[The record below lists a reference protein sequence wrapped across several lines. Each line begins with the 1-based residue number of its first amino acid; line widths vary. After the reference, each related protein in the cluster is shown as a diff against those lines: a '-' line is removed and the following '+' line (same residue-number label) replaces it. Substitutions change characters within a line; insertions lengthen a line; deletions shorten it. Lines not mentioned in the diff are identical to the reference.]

1 MPTYLAT
8 VQDAFGN
15 SKTEKI
21 DANSIAEARERLS
34 KRGLAVKDVKKSGFE
49 LPDFA
54 SIFGSI
60 TVKEM
65 SMFSR
70 QFAAMF
76 NAGVP
81 MVRCLSVLTDQ
92 CTNAKLKKALTK
104 ISADVNEG
112 VSLADAMR
120 KHPNCF
126 DNLYVSMVES
136 GEIGG
141 VLDEVL
147 NRLAKLLEDA
157 SRLQNQIKSASAYPK
172 MVGGLAVVIFIAMT
186 TFLLP
191 IFAKIF
197 EDLNMELP
205 GLTLFML
212 GISKFLRGPFLP
224 PEERN
229 FNIFFGFL
237 AIIGFIFAYK
247 QYYKT
252 PAGQH
257 QIDRMMLNLPIV
269 GELIRTTAVAR
280 FCRIFGMLTRSGVP
294 MLTSMEIV
302 RDTSGNVIIADAI
315 EGARSEVEQGGMI
328 SIALQ
333 KANVFPILSIQMMSI
348 GEETGELDK
357 MLIKLAEFYED
368 EVEQAVKGLTSML
381 EPLMMVGIA
390 GMVGMIL
397 LSMYLPMFKV
407 MDGIG

>member
-1 MPTYLAT
+1 MPTYVAT
-8 VQDAFGN
+8 VRD
-15 SKTEKI
+15 SKKPEKVE
-21 DANSIAEARERLS
+21 ANSLAEAREKLM
-34 KRGLAVKDVKKSGFE
+34 KKGLAFQDLKESKGFE
-49 LPDFA
+49 MPDLAIMFA
-54 SIFGSI
+54 KI

-65 SMFSR
+65 AMFSR
-70 QFAAMF
+70 QFSAMF

-81 MVRCLSVLTDQ
+81 MVRCLGVLSDQ
-92 CTNAKLKKALTK
+92 CTNPKLKNALVK

-112 VSLADAMR
+112 VSLAESMR

-126 DNLYVSMVES
+126 DNLYTSMVDS

-147 NRLAKLLEDA
+147 NRVAKILEDSA
-157 SRLQNQIKSASAYPK
+157 RLQNQIKSASAYPK

-197 EDLNMELP
+197 EDLGMELP
-205 GLTLFML
+205 LLTQFML
-212 GISKFLRGPFLP
+212 AISKFLRTP
-224 PEERN
+224 P
-229 FNIFFGFL
+229 L
-237 AIIGFIFAYK
+237 VLTAIAGIAAAIAAYK
-247 QYYKT
+247 AYYKT
-252 PAGQH
+252 PAGCL
-257 QIDRMMLNLPIV
+257 QIDSMMLKLPIV

-302 RDTSGNVIIADAI
+302 RDTAGNVVIGNAI
-315 EGARSEVEQGGMI
+315 EAARTEVEQGGMI

-333 KANVFPILSIQMMSI
+333 KANVFPTLAIQMMSI

-357 MLIKLAEFYED
+357 MLLKLADFYED

>member
-1 MPTYLAT
+1 MPTYVAT
-8 VQDAFGN
+8 VQDALGKP
-15 SKTEKI
+15 KTEKV
-21 DANSIAEARERLS
+21 DANSLAEAKEKLS
-34 KRGLAVKDVKKSGFE
+34 RRGLAIKDLKQSGFE

-54 SIFGSI
+54 TMFTSI

-65 SMFSR
+65 AMFSR

-81 MVRCLSVLTDQ
+81 MVRCLGVLSDQ
-92 CTNAKLKKALTK
+92 CTNAKLKKALVK

-112 VSLADAMR
+112 VSLAESMR
-120 KHPNCF
+120 KHPGCF
-126 DNLYVSMVES
+126 DNLYTSMVES

-147 NRLAKLLEDA
+147 NRVAKILEDSA
-157 SRLQNQIKSASAYPK
+157 RLQNQIKSASSYPK
-172 MVGGLAVVIFIAMT
+172 MVGGLAIVIFIAMT

-197 EDLNMELP
+197 EDLGMELP
-205 GLTLFML
+205 TLTLIML
-212 GISKFLRGPFLP
+212 AISKFLRTP
-224 PEERN
+224 PLVM
-229 FNIFFGFL
+229 L
-237 AIIGFIFAYK
+237 AIGAVAGLIAAFKAY
-247 QYYKT
+247 YRT
-252 PAGQH
+252 PAGCL
-257 QIDRMMLNLPIV
+257 QIDGLMLKLPII
-269 GELIRTTAVAR
+269 GDLLKITAVAR

-302 RDTSGNVIIADAI
+302 RDTAGNVIIGNAI
-315 EGARSEVEQGGMI
+315 EAARKEVEQGGMI

-333 KANVFPILSIQMMSI
+333 KANVFPILAIQMMSI

-357 MLIKLAEFYED
+357 MLLKLADFYED

>member
-1 MPTYLAT
+1 MPTYIAT
-8 VQDAFGN
+8 VQDALGT
-15 SKTEKI
+15 KKEKI
-21 DANSIAEARERLS
+21 DANSLAEAKERLS
-34 KRGLAVKDVKKSGFE
+34 KRGLSVKDLKQAGFE
-49 LPDFA
+49 FPDIA
-54 SIFGSI
+54 TLLAKI
-60 TVKEM
+60 TVKELA
-65 SMFSR
+65 MFSR

-81 MVRCLSVLTDQ
+81 LVRCLGVLSDQ
-92 CTNAKLKKALTK
+92 CTNPKLKKALTK
-104 ISADVNEG
+104 INADVNEG
-112 VSLADAMR
+112 ISLAEAMR
-120 KHPNCF
+120 KHPDCF
-126 DNLYVSMVES
+126 DNLYTSMVDS

-147 NRLAKLLEDA
+147 NRVAKILEDSA
-157 SRLQNQIKSASAYPK
+157 RLQNQIKSASAYPK

-197 EDLNMELP
+197 EDLGMELP
-205 GLTLFML
+205 ALTLFML
-212 GISKFLRGPFLP
+212 AISKFLRTPQYVVLALAGVAVLVFL
-224 PEERN
+224 
-229 FNIFFGFL
+229 
-237 AIIGFIFAYK
+237 YK
-247 QYYKT
+247 SYYKT
-252 PAGQH
+252 PAGQL
-257 QIDRMMLNLPIV
+257 QIDGLMLKLPIV
-269 GELIRTTAVAR
+269 GDLLKITAVAR

-302 RDTSGNVIIADAI
+302 RDTAGNVIIGNAI
-315 EGARSEVEQGGMI
+315 EAARQEVEQGGMI

-333 KANVFPILSIQMMSI
+333 KENVFPILAIQMMSI

-357 MLIKLAEFYED
+357 MLLKLADFYED

>member
-1 MPTYLAT
+1 MPTYIAT
-8 VQDAFGN
+8 VQDALGI
-15 SKTEKI
+15 KTEKI

-34 KRGLAVKDVKKSGFE
+34 KRGLAVKDLKQSGFE
-49 LPDFA
+49 MPDFA
-54 SIFGSI
+54 SMFAKI
-60 TVKEM
+60 TVKELA
-65 SMFSR
+65 MFSR

-81 MVRCLSVLTDQ
+81 LVRCLGVLSDQ
-92 CTNAKLKKALTK
+92 CVNPKLKKALIK
-104 ISADVNEG
+104 INADVNEG
-112 VSLADAMR
+112 ISLAESMR
-120 KHPNCF
+120 KHPDCF
-126 DNLYVSMVES
+126 DNLYTSMVDS

-147 NRLAKLLEDA
+147 NRVAKILEDSA
-157 SRLQNQIKSASAYPK
+157 RLQNQIKSASSYPK

-197 EDLNMELP
+197 QDLGMELP
-205 GLTLFML
+205 ALTQFML
-212 GISKFLRGPFLP
+212 AISEFLRTPWKVMAAIAG
-224 PEERN
+224 
-229 FNIFFGFL
+229 IFGL
-237 AIIGFIFAYK
+237 MSAYK
-247 QYYKT
+247 AYYKT
-252 PAGQH
+252 PAGH
-257 QIDRMMLNLPIV
+257 LQIDGIMLKLPII
-269 GELIRTTAVAR
+269 GDLLKITAVAR

-294 MLTSMEIV
+294 MLTAMEIV
-302 RDTSGNVIIADAI
+302 RDTAGNLIIGNAI
-315 EGARSEVEQGGMI
+315 EDARKEVEQGGMI

-333 KANVFPILSIQMMSI
+333 KANVFPILAIQMMSI

-357 MLIKLAEFYED
+357 MLLKLADFYED

-407 MDGIG
+407 MDGVG

>member
-1 MPTYLAT
+1 MPTYIAT
-8 VQDAFGN
+8 VQDALGT
-15 SKTEKI
+15 KTEKI
-21 DANSIAEARERLS
+21 DANSLAEAKERLS
-34 KRGLAVKDVKKSGFE
+34 KRGLSVKDLKQAGFE
-49 LPDFA
+49 FPDIA
-54 SIFGSI
+54 TLLAKI
-60 TVKEM
+60 TVKELA
-65 SMFSR
+65 MFSR

-81 MVRCLSVLTDQ
+81 LVRCLGVLSDQ
-92 CTNAKLKKALTK
+92 CTNPKLKKALTK
-104 ISADVNEG
+104 INADVNEG
-112 VSLADAMR
+112 ISLAEAMR
-120 KHPNCF
+120 KHPDCF
-126 DNLYVSMVES
+126 DNLYTSMVDS

-147 NRLAKLLEDA
+147 NRVAKILEDSA
-157 SRLQNQIKSASAYPK
+157 RLQNQIKSASAYPK

-197 EDLNMELP
+197 EDLGMELP
-205 GLTLFML
+205 ALTLFML
-212 GISKFLRGPFLP
+212 AISKFLRTPQYVVLALAGVAGFVFL
-224 PEERN
+224 
-229 FNIFFGFL
+229 
-237 AIIGFIFAYK
+237 YK
-247 QYYKT
+247 SYYKT
-252 PAGQH
+252 PAGQL
-257 QIDRMMLNLPIV
+257 QIDGMMLKLPIV
-269 GELIRTTAVAR
+269 GDLLKITAVAR

-302 RDTSGNVIIADAI
+302 RDTAGNVIIGNAI
-315 EGARSEVEQGGMI
+315 EAARQEVEQGGMI

-333 KANVFPILSIQMMSI
+333 KENVFPILAIQMMSI

-357 MLIKLAEFYED
+357 MLLKLADFYED

>member
-1 MPTYLAT
+1 MPTYVAT
-8 VQDAFGN
+8 VRD
-15 SKTEKI
+15 SKKTEKVE
-21 DANSIAEARERLS
+21 ANSLAEAREKLMR
-34 KRGLAVKDVKKSGFE
+34 KGLAFQDLKESKGFQ
-49 LPDFA
+49 LPDL
-54 SIFGSI
+54 SSLLTKI
-60 TVKEM
+60 TVKELA
-65 SMFSR
+65 MFSR

-81 MVRCLSVLTDQ
+81 MVRCLGVLTDQ
-92 CTNAKLKKALTK
+92 CTNAKLKKALVQ
-104 ISADVNEG
+104 ISGDVNEG
-112 VSLADAMR
+112 VNLADALR

-126 DNLYVSMVES
+126 NALYVAMVES
-136 GEIGG
+136 GEAGG
-141 VLDEVL
+141 ILDEVL
-147 NRLAKLLEDA
+147 NRVAKILED
-157 SRLQNQIKSASAYPK
+157 SVRLQNQIKSASAYPK
-172 MVGGLAVVIFIAMT
+172 MVGGLAIIIFIAMT

-191 IFAKIF
+191 IFAQIF
-197 EDLNMELP
+197 EDLGMELP
-205 GLTLFML
+205 ALTLFML

-224 PEERN
+224 EAQRN
-229 FNIFFGFL
+229 YNIVFGVAAL
-237 AIIGFIFAYK
+237 IGVIFAYK

-252 PAGQH
+252 PPGRL
-257 QIDRMMLNLPIV
+257 QIDSIMLKLPIL
-269 GELIRTTAVAR
+269 GELIRTIAVAR

-302 RDTSGNVIIADAI
+302 RDTAGNVVVSNAI
-315 EGARSEVEQGGMI
+315 EGARKEVEQGGMI

-333 KANVFPILSIQMMSI
+333 KSTVFPVLAIQMMSI

-357 MLIKLAEFYED
+357 MLLKLAEFYED

>member
-1 MPTYLAT
+1 MPTYVAT
-8 VQDAFGN
+8 VRD
-15 SKTEKI
+15 SKKPEKVE
-21 DANSIAEARERLS
+21 ANSLAEAKEKLMRKGLVVQDLKES
-34 KRGLAVKDVKKSGFE
+34 KSFQ
-49 LPDFA
+49 LPDF
-54 SIFGSI
+54 GSLLAKI
-60 TVKEM
+60 TVKELA
-65 SMFSR
+65 MFSR
-70 QFAAMF
+70 QFSAMF

-81 MVRCLSVLTDQ
+81 MVRCLAVLTDQ
-92 CTNAKLKKALTK
+92 CTNAKLKKALTQ

-112 VSLADAMR
+112 VSLADSLR
-120 KHPNCF
+120 KHPDCF
-126 DNLYVSMVES
+126 DGLYVAMVES
-136 GEIGG
+136 GETGG
-141 VLDEVL
+141 ILDEVL
-147 NRLAKLLEDA
+147 NRVAKILED
-157 SRLQNQIKSASAYPK
+157 SVRLQNQIKSASAYPK

-197 EDLNMELP
+197 EDLGMELP
-205 GLTLFML
+205 ALTMFML
-212 GISKFLRGPFLP
+212 AISKFLRGPTLP
-224 PEERN
+224 DPERN
-229 FNIFFGFL
+229 FNIFIGIAAVMG
-237 AIIGFIFAYK
+237 AIWAYK

-252 PAGQH
+252 PAGRW
-257 QIDRMMLNLPIV
+257 QIDKAMLKLPIV

-302 RDTSGNVIIADAI
+302 RDTAGNVIVATAI
-315 EGARSEVEQGGMI
+315 EDARKEVEQGGMI

-333 KANVFPILSIQMMSI
+333 RSNVFPVLAIQMMSI

-357 MLIKLAEFYED
+357 MLLKLAEFYED

>member
-1 MPTYLAT
+1 MPTYVAT
-8 VQDAFGN
+8 VRD
-15 SKTEKI
+15 SKKTEKVE
-21 DANSIAEARERLS
+21 ANSLAEAREKLM
-34 KRGLAVKDVKKSGFE
+34 KKGLAFQDLKESKGFE
-49 LPDFA
+49 MPDFA
-54 SIFGSI
+54 SIFAKI

-65 SMFSR
+65 AMFSR

-81 MVRCLSVLTDQ
+81 MVRCLGVLSDQ
-92 CTNAKLKKALTK
+92 CTNPKLKKALVK

-112 VSLADAMR
+112 VSLAESMR

-126 DNLYVSMVES
+126 DNLYTSMVDS

-147 NRLAKLLEDA
+147 NRVAKILEDSA
-157 SRLQNQIKSASAYPK
+157 RLQNQIKSASAYPK

-197 EDLNMELP
+197 EDLGMELP
-205 GLTLFML
+205 LLTQFML
-212 GISKFLRGPFLP
+212 GISKFLRGPTLP
-224 PEERN
+224 EAERN
-229 FNIFFGFL
+229 FNIFFGI
-237 AIIGFIFAYK
+237 AGIIGAIFAYK

-252 PAGQH
+252 PAGCL
-257 QIDRMMLNLPIV
+257 QIDSMMLKLPIV

-302 RDTSGNVIIADAI
+302 RDTAGNVVIGNAI
-315 EGARSEVEQGGMI
+315 EAARTEVEQGGMI

-333 KANVFPILSIQMMSI
+333 KANVFPTLAIQMMSI

-357 MLIKLAEFYED
+357 MLLKLADFYED

>member
-1 MPTYLAT
+1 MPTYIAT
-8 VQDAFGN
+8 VQDALGV
-15 SKTEKI
+15 KKEKI
-21 DANSIAEARERLS
+21 DANSIAEARERLI
-34 KRGLAVKDVKKSGFE
+34 KRGLAVKDLKQSGFE
-49 LPDFA
+49 MPDFA
-54 SIFGSI
+54 VMFAKI
-60 TVKEM
+60 TVKELA
-65 SMFSR
+65 MFSR

-81 MVRCLSVLTDQ
+81 LVRCLAVLSDQ
-92 CTNAKLKKALTK
+92 CTNPKLKKALMK
-104 ISADVNEG
+104 INADVNEG
-112 VSLADAMR
+112 ISLAESMR
-120 KHPNCF
+120 KHPDCF
-126 DNLYVSMVES
+126 DNLYTSMVDS

-147 NRLAKLLEDA
+147 NRVAKILEDSA
-157 SRLQNQIKSASAYPK
+157 RLQNQIKSASAYPK

-197 EDLNMELP
+197 EDLGMELP
-205 GLTLFML
+205 TLTLFML
-212 GISKFLRGPFLP
+212 AISKFLRTPLYVVM
-224 PEERN
+224 
-229 FNIFFGFL
+229 
-237 AIIGFIFAYK
+237 AIAGIAGLVAVYK
-247 QYYKT
+247 AYYKT
-252 PAGQH
+252 PAGQL
-257 QIDRMMLNLPIV
+257 QIDNLMLKLPII
-269 GELIRTTAVAR
+269 GDLLKITAVAR

-302 RDTSGNVIIADAI
+302 RDTAGNVVIGNAI
-315 EGARSEVEQGGMI
+315 EAARREVEQGGMI

-333 KANVFPILSIQMMSI
+333 KANVFPVLAIQMMSI

-357 MLIKLAEFYED
+357 MLLKLADFYED